1 MSVFIGLKWKV
12 MLWLTH
18 SPQMLDCATVPHLRG
33 WTWSE
38 VAVKKD
44 KCPIQH
50 LRRTLLDLWLIQN
63 SKERNLWPMSD
74 SEHHKAYQTTCLK
87 RVAQH
92 KIGETWF
99 WKHASISPHDVGQLE
114 QWVELAACLPLLPRA
129 CSRPPTF
136 PNHLIPPFPAVHLWD
151 CNRCFSVAPFKIQKY
166 QKLAFFL

>member
-1 MSVFIGLKWKV
+1 

-63 SKERNLWPMSD
+63 SVERNLWPMTLR
-74 SEHHKAYQTTCLK
+74 EHKAYRTTGFK
-87 RVAQH
+87 WVAQH
-92 KIGETWF
+92 EIVETWF

-114 QWVELAACLPLLPRA
+114 QWVELAACLPLAPLA
-129 CSRPPTF
+129 GRPPF
-136 PNHLIPPFPAVHLWD
+136 QIIPFLLFWPFIFETAIVALVLHCSKFRNTKNLH
-151 CNRCFSVAPFKIQKY
+151 FSFRR
-166 QKLAFFL
+166 LA